1 MLKKLKLFL
10 LLIMI
15 SFLGNKVS
23 ADYDKLAYDFKFKD
37 LDGSALNLS
46 EYKGKVVV
54 VVNVASQCGFTNQ
67 YEDMQRVWEKYQEK
81 GVVML
86 GVPSNDF
93 GQQEPGSN
101 QDIMVFLTDAGE
113 TGDAPSI
120 AAANVAK
127 ENGIRLIAIGVGDAA
142 TESQLQLIA
151 SEPYEDNVFT
161 NHAGA
166 TDSVDLDKIFS
177 QIAQEVVEISVSEGE
192 TTEINQFQV
201 QMDAT
206 NSAENRLSVGLSRR
220 YSEMRVLVRPS
231 TIGIIDARLFD
242 LNLAPF

>member
-46 EYKGKVVV
+46 EYKGKIVV

-67 YEDMQRVWEKYQEK
+67 YEDMQNVWKQYQSR

-93 GQQEPGSN
+93 GKQEPGSN
-101 QDIMVFLTDAGE
+101 EDIKNFCEAKFGITFPMTEKVSVKGTDAH
-113 TGDAPSI
+113 PFYI
-120 AAANVAK
+120 WAK
-127 ENGIRLIAIGVGDAA
+127 ENHGNSAVPKWNFHKIIINKVGKI
-142 TESQLQLIA
+142 E
-151 SEPYEDNVFT
+151 
-161 NHAGA
+161 
-166 TDSVDLDKIFS
+166 KIFS
-177 QIAQEVVEISVSEGE
+177 SMTNPSSKKFIEVI
-192 TTEINQFQV
+192 
-201 QMDAT
+201 
-206 NSAENRLSVGLSRR
+206 ENLL
-220 YSEMRVLVRPS
+220 
-231 TIGIIDARLFD
+231 
-242 LNLAPF
+242 